1 MFERHKKGLYRVQHT
16 GSHVK
21 RLATKVDEFYKNKLE
36 QAKMLSDDVGEAIC
50 NDFKSACYMSSYTIS
65 SKMMKESPAYFQGL
79 KFVIDTGGVS
89 IVDPMTSS
97 LRKLTNVRYGDKH

>member
-1 MFERHKKGLYRVQHT
+1 MATLTICRVIIVPLDTIHVRTTQEDLYRVQHT

-50 NDFKSACYMSSYTIS
+50 NDFKSACYVSSYTIS
-65 SKMMKESPAYFQGL
+65 SKMMKESPAY
-79 KFVIDTGGVS
+79 
-89 IVDPMTSS
+89 
-97 LRKLTNVRYGDKH
+97 